1 MFVAADLLPLDDRPR
16 EDSYILTT
24 TLSPSQMIFFNV
36 INNKKKKW
44 TEKNEYLQTE
54 KKNLRKYWPPSLQL
68 APYDIMNLKE
78 EEITIFG

>member
-54 KKNLRKYWPPSLQL
+54 KKTWEITDLPPSNSLH
-68 APYDIMNLKE
+68 M
-78 EEITIFG
+78 T